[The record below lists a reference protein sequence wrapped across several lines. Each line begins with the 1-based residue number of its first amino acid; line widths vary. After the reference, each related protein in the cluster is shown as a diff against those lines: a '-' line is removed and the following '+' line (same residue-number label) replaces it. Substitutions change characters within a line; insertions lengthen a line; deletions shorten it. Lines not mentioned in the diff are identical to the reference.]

1 MQKVS
6 VQKQDGLVYI
16 EFAEKQRAVT
26 PGQYA
31 VLYISLENGGY
42 KCIGGGQ
49 IDVVIKDGT
58 PLDL

>member
-1 MQKVS
+1 MKP
-6 VQKQDGLVYI
+6 I

-31 VLYISLENGGY
+31 VLYMPLENGGY